1 MRTLLILTAALEGVT
16 GLGLLLAPA
25 TIAFVLLGNT
35 LETQVSLVVTR
46 VAGTA
51 LVALG
56 VACWHARLDPDSS
69 AAAGIVGGML
79 FYNAGVAALLAYA
92 GIGLGLFGV
101 GLWPGVGLHMAL
113 AVWCVACLR
122 AGRAND

>member
-1 MRTLLILTAALEGVT
+1 MRTLLIVTAGLEGVA
-16 GLGLLLAPA
+16 GLGLLVVPA
-25 TIAFVLLGNT
+25 TIAFVLLGER
-35 LETQVSLVVTR
+35 LETPISLVVAR

-79 FYNAGVAALLAYA
+79 LYNSAVAALLAYA
-92 GIGLGLFGV
+92 GIALGLFGA
-101 GLWPGVGLHMAL
+101 GLWPGVGLHLAL
-113 AVWCVACLR
+113 AAWCVACLR
-122 AGRAND
+122 ARRAND

>member
-35 LETQVSLVVTR
+35 LDTPISLVVAR
-46 VAGTA
+46 VAGAA

-79 FYNAGVAALLAYA
+79 LYNSAVASLLAYVA
-92 GIGLGLFGV
+92 IALGLFGA
-101 GLWPGVGLHMAL
+101 GLWGLHLAL

-122 AGRAND
+122 ARRAND